1 MQQNAV
7 QLMNQGGLGH
17 NADGRASP
25 ERKPPNPSQSQTDL
39 RQEHQDK
46 PLNGGNSTFQ
56 QIGSGLTSALDGLGV
71 NEAADKIIK
80 SRNKKNT
87 DLANRSR

>member
-56 QIGSGLTSALDGLGV
+56 
-71 NEAADKIIK
+71 
-80 SRNKKNT
+80 
-87 DLANRSR
+87 